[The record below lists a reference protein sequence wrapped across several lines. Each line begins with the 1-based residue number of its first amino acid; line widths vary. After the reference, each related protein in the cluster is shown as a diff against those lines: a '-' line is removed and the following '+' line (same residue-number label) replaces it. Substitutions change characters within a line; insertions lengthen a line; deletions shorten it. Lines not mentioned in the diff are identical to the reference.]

1 MAKSRLWVAGDSFGI
16 FDKDDTRPHWIRLVA
31 DQLGVD
37 EVKNYARGGADNDMI
52 YFVADAI
59 IKENHWPGRNEI
71 NFDKKTDYMIY
82 LSTTNTRGWFRED
95 IFDNR
100 PFDSH
105 NSIANFNWWMQESNG
120 KLVDEY
126 EHFPKPVVHSQNY
139 NSLLHEREEHKK
151 LSGNNKDLVNHGD
164 PIHLK
169 ADQSRVSPE
178 VLDIMANYILL
189 QDVDLSRKL
198 NQIRMEHMMTWAS
211 EQKIRIF
218 FSHHDFTP
226 LDEFDAVR
234 KQEVDSNKKSLDLG
248 MFEHPT
254 DFEDVDGDGKNEQP
268 NHLTDQAHL
277 DYYYN
282 YLEKRVDD
290 IINTWSRSQ

>member
-1 MAKSRLWVAGDSFGI
+1 
-16 FDKDDTRPHWIRLVA
+16 
-31 DQLGVD
+31 
-37 EVKNYARGGADNDMI
+37 
-52 YFVADAI
+52 
-59 IKENHWPGRNEI
+59 
-71 NFDKKTDYMIY
+71 
-82 LSTTNTRGWFRED
+82 
-95 IFDNR
+95 
-100 PFDSH
+100 
-105 NSIANFNWWMQESNG
+105 MQESNG

-126 EHFPKPVVHSQNY
+126 EQFPKPVIHSQNY
-139 NSLLHEREEHKK
+139 NSLLHEREEHKQ

-164 PIHLK
+164 PDHLK

-198 NQIRMEHMMTWAS
+198 NQIRMEHMMTWAN

-234 KQEVDSNKKSLDLG
+234 KQEVDSNKKSLALG

-282 YLEKRVDD
+282 YLEKFYL
-290 IINTWSRSQ
+290 